1 VTDRLTLFCFACAG
15 ASAAPYQR
23 WNRNVPSW
31 LHVVP
36 VERPGR
42 GRRHREPHLRDFS
55 SLVGALTQ
63 ELAANLPRRYA
74 LFGHSLGG
82 LLAFACAHEIRRL
95 ALHPPLAVCV
105 AGSAALSRRDDA
117 RFRSLQSDQAV
128 EEELR
133 RQNGTPEE
141 VYGDAELRRMT
152 FDAATADFAACGSFR
167 HRPAPPLT
175 MPLFVF
181 GGDKDEIARDAL
193 HAWATETTAHTT
205 FDIFN
210 GGHFFLRERETEF
223 LEKLIERLADLQS
236 PLRLTATGMLGRGI

>member
-23 WNRNVPSW
+23 WHRSVPSW

-42 GRRHREPHLRDFS
+42 GRRYREPHLRDFS

-63 ELAANLPRRYA
+63 ELVTSLPRRYA

-105 AGSAALSRRDDA
+105 AGSAAPSHRDDS

-128 EEELR
+128 EQELR

-152 FDAATADFAACGSFR
+152 LDAAAADFAACSSFR
-167 HRPAPPLT
+167 HRPVSPLT
-175 MPLFVF
+175 MPFFVF
-181 GGDKDEIARDAL
+181 GGDKDEIARDAF
-193 HAWATETTAHTT
+193 HAWTTETTANTT
-205 FDIFN
+205 FDIFD
-210 GGHFFLRERETEF
+210 GGHFFLRERETAF
-223 LEKLIERLADLQS
+223 LEKLVERLADLQS
-236 PLRLTATGMLGRGI
+236 PLCLPATAVPERGI